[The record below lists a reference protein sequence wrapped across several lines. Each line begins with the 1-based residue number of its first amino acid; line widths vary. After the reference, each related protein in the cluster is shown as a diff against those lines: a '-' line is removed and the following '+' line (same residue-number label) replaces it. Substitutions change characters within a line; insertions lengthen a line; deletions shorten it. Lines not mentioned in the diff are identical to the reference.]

1 MRRKVYFHGPFKDA
15 HPGPVEVVASSVRE
29 AIEIVTSQLEFF
41 QPDLRGRKHVRVVGC
56 DTIQDLERTDMEE
69 IHILPPVT
77 GGKKNGL
84 TQIIIGAVLITAAIF
99 TGGTTIP
106 AMLAL
111 QGASFILGGLIQ
123 MLAPTPKAD
132 NEDPKEQSQ
141 YLGATGN
148 TTKIGTRIPL
158 LFGRDM
164 VFGHYLSFDVDAKD
178 VAV

>member
-1 MRRKVYFHGPFKDA
+1 M
-15 HPGPVEVVASSVRE
+15 EVTANTVRE
-29 AIEIVTSQLEFF
+29 AVEIVTGQLAFF
-41 QPDLRGRKHVRVVGC
+41 QPGLSGRKTIRIAGC
-56 DTIQDLERTDMEE
+56 DYVEDLERTDMEE
-69 IHILPPVT
+69 IHILPPLQ
-77 GGKKNGL
+77 GGKKGGL

-99 TGGTTIP
+99 TGGTAIP

-111 QGASFILGGLIQ
+111 QGASFIIGGLIQ

-132 NEDPKEQSQ
+132 GEDPKEQSQ

-148 TTKIGTRIPL
+148 TTKIGTRIPI